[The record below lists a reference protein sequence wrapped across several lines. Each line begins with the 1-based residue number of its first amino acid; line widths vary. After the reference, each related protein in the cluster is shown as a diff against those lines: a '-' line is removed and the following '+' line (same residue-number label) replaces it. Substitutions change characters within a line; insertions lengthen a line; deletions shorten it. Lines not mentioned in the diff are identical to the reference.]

1 MKVEKEDSRIAIITF
16 GSNVAVETVT
26 GAMNVPTQY
35 FMDFQK
41 IVDYSKTLTGFAFEV
56 QSKFKDLKKF
66 LEDLITYG
74 STALGPALVTAI

>member
-1 MKVEKEDSRIAIITF
+1 MKVEKDESRIAIITF
-16 GSNVAVETVT
+16 GSNVSLETVT
-26 GAMNVPTQY
+26 GSMNVPAQF

-56 QSKFKDLKKF
+56 QSKFKDLKK
-66 LEDLITYG
+66 LIEDLITYG

>member
-1 MKVEKEDSRIAIITF
+1 
-16 GSNVAVETVT
+16 
-26 GAMNVPTQY
+26 MNVPTQY